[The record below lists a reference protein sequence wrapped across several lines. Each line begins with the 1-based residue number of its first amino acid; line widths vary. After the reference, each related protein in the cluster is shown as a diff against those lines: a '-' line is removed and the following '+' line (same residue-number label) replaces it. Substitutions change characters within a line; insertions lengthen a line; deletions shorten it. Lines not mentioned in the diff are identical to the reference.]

1 MSAIVQ
7 MEPETDASYA
17 TLQFDSPPAYHR
29 FPLTIGGIHQLDIK
43 EWQKDF
49 CWPLS
54 WPQFLKLEVKVTNV
68 MDSYIRKYKGHF
80 LSDLISINYKC
91 YIDCVNLIH
100 ELVVLKDL
108 KRKQI
113 EPLLVGSERYRQLV
127 ENGVPSVALVA
138 VPSTGKKFW
147 FERKI
152 KNLKIARRLFGKRIL
167 LSFLKPKIY
176 VTDASLSDFT
186 ISHLRKS
193 FPGRVKALC
202 FDEWTRDQ
210 VRVSEDGKQ
219 EICDFCEDFIN
230 EIGMIARAYDLHLTE
245 QQSDFLRENTER
257 LFLNSYELVLRADGF
272 LKKKKPVSLFIG
284 SNNNTLSR
292 ILSVAVRKNGG
303 KVTAFSHGEPLAYN
317 WKKIAW
323 MELALADEY
332 VEYSPALAETLA
344 ESSKFYPPANGNQST
359 IIGGGFKLLKSIRER
374 EKQKNPPEKIETV
387 MLIGN
392 AYRETGLS
400 CVTSFPAPVQFDLE
414 RRIIELLRQFGYKV
428 VYKKHPGGL
437 LGKKELDF
445 KIPNLEIISDS
456 FEENLDKADAY
467 FFYYTRTSTFGP
479 ALCTNKP
486 IFVLDGGW
494 EEIPEK
500 MKRLLHSR
508 CVFMEASFNERNLIE
523 LDEEDFQDL
532 DRHLAKSLNTDFLDT
547 FILNDSLPVT
557 YHA

>member
-1 MSAIVQ
+1 
-7 MEPETDASYA
+7 MESETCTSY
-17 TLQFDSPPAYHR
+17 TTMQFDSPPPCR
-29 FPLTIGGIHQLDIK
+29 SFPLAIEGIHQLDIE

-49 CWPLS
+49 YWPVS
-54 WPQFLKLEVKVTNV
+54 WPHFLKLEEKVTDV
-68 MDSYIRKYKGHF
+68 VDSYIREYEGHF
-80 LSDLISINYKC
+80 LSDLITINYKC

-100 ELVVLKDL
+100 ELIVLKDL
-108 KRKQI
+108 KRRQI
-113 EPLLVGSERYRQLV
+113 EPLFLRSERYRQLF
-127 ENGVPSVALVA
+127 EDGVPSVALVA
-138 VPSTGKKFW
+138 VPSTSEKSW

-152 KNLKIARRLFGKRIL
+152 KNLKIAKRLLSTRIL
-167 LSFLKPKIY
+167 LSFLTPRAY

-186 ISHLRKS
+186 LSHLRKH

-202 FDEWTRDQ
+202 FDEWTRFQ
-210 VRVSEDGKQ
+210 IGVSEDGKQ
-219 EICDFCEDFIN
+219 AICDFCEDFIN
-230 EIGMIARAYDLHLTE
+230 EIGMIARSYHLHLTE
-245 QQSDFLRENTER
+245 QQSDFLRQNTER
-257 LFLNSYELVLRADGF
+257 LFLNSYVLVLRADGF

-303 KVTAFSHGEPLAYN
+303 KVTAFSHGEPLVYN

-323 MELALADEY
+323 MELALTDEY
-332 VEYSPALAETLA
+332 VEYSSALAETLA
-344 ESSKFYPPANGNQST
+344 ESSKSYPSANGNRST
-359 IIGGGFKLLKSIRER
+359 IIGGDFKLLKSIRER

-387 MLIGN
+387 MLMGN

-400 CVTSFPAPVQFDLE
+400 CVTSFPTPVQFDLE
-414 RRIIELLRQFGYKV
+414 RRIIKLLRQSGYNV

-437 LGKKELDF
+437 LGKEEFDF

-467 FFYYTRTSTFGP
+467 FFYYTRTSAFGP

-494 EEIPEK
+494 EDIPAK
-500 MKRLLHSR
+500 MKELLRLR
-508 CVFMEASFNERNLIE
+508 CVFRETSFNERNLIE
-523 LDEEDFQDL
+523 LDEDDFRDL

-547 FILNDSLPVT
+547 FLF
-557 YHA
+557 